1 MASGLQIN
9 LHKSKIYVIGVSNN
23 ACHHIASYTT
33 CAPYKI
39 HFLYLGLQV
48 GERMHRVSAWNKLID
63 QFRDKLSLQKSMVLS
78 IGGRLMLVMSV
89 PGSLGIYYLSLSKML
104 VVVYCKLEGIRARLF
119 QGAEGDNDC
128 VLQWVKWDVILNDK
142 QFGGLGVGSLA
153 MINQALIYNCRWR
166 FLNDEVFLWVRLV
179 KSCYGNT
186 RGFLM
191 SSSSSQRISIWKGW
205 QIWCGMFIT
214 MVKFHLT
221 RCIDKWI
228 MGLLQNSSWMF
239 GWVM

>member
-1 MASGLQIN
+1 MEGLNVSKEGAILNSMYIRIN

-39 HFLYLGLQV
+39 HFLLVRGCIGSQLGI
-48 GERMHRVSAWNKLID
+48 S
-63 QFRDKLSLQKSMVLS
+63 LSISFKSMVLS

-104 VVVYCKLEGIRARLF
+104 VVVYCKL
-119 QGAEGDNDC
+119 EGDNDC

-166 FLNDEVFLWVRLV
+166 FLNDEVFLWFLENKYLEGVVDLV
-179 KSCYGNT
+179 WNVHNNGKIPFDSVHRQVDNGVAT
-186 RGFLM
+186 
-191 SSSSSQRISIWKGW
+191 
-205 QIWCGMFIT
+205 
-214 MVKFHLT
+214 KF
-221 RCIDKWI
+221 
-228 MGLLQNSSWMF
+228 
-239 GWVM
+239 